1 MFAGPWGVGKGFM
14 EEGKIGRVSSETGG
28 CWGGRRTPLGRGWG
42 DGPGAWRQEREDA
55 SPELQ
60 MVKIKRE
67 NRSNQVNF

>member
-1 MFAGPWGVGKGFM
+1 MAEFPQRQGDVGVGGGPLWA
-14 EEGKIGRVSSETGG
+14 EGGG
-28 CWGGRRTPLGRGWG
+28 MA
-42 DGPGAWRQEREDA
+42 PGAWRQEREDA